1 MTNYHL
7 KTSRVRLLGLS
18 TAALIIGTLGM
29 PAAALAQDT
38 QPTAASDSDEDIVI
52 TARRRS
58 EALSTTPIAVTAF
71 GAEDLLE
78 RSIRT
83 DSDLQLVTP
92 GLTIRQTQGNNSL
105 TYSIRGQSAD
115 TFSGSPSAVIAYL
128 NEVPLTIGSASSF
141 YDLESVQVLKGPQ
154 GTLFGRNTTGGAVL
168 YTSAKPTDELD
179 GTDPRALRQPG
190 PARSRRHAQR
200 AARPTTRAAA
210 RRLRRHRARRLHRQ
224 PVQRRRRSARSA
236 ARAAACR

>member
-1 MTNYHL
+1 M
-7 KTSRVRLLGLS
+7 LL
-18 TAALIIGTLGM
+18 
-29 PAAALAQDT
+29 PADATAQD
-38 QPTAASDSDEDIVI
+38 IVAEGTSGGPEEVI
-52 TARRRS
+52 VTARRRD
-58 EALSTTPIAVTAF
+58 ENLSSVPITITAI
-71 GAEDLLE
+71 ESQDLIE

-83 DSDLQLVTP
+83 DSDLQLAAP

-168 YTSAKPTDELD
+168 YTTAKPTDKTEGIGAD
-179 GTDPRALRQPG
+179 ALRQ
-190 PARSRRHAQR
+190 SQHA
-200 AARPTTRAAA
+200 
-210 RRLRRHRARRLHRQ
+210 
-224 PVQRRRRSARSA
+224 
-236 ARAAACR
+236 